1 MDSRVLPSHP
11 APATEVR
18 PVGSD
23 LKSPRVGV
31 PEASRRHALAEARAV
46 LAELEANRRIVEE
59 KLAEDR
65 RTDPIRQVTGSSSLD
80 AAIEG
85 TRQLIALLEKESAL
99 MAEAER
105 V

>member
-1 MDSRVLPSHP
+1 MDPRVRPSHP
-11 APATEVR
+11 APATEIHVSAAEPKPSLR
-18 PVGSD
+18 GAEGD
-23 LKSPRVGV
+23 RC
-31 PEASRRHALAEARAV
+31 RRALSEARAV

-65 RTDPIRQVTGSSSLD
+65 RADPIRQVTGSSSLD

-85 TRQLIALLEKESAL
+85 TRQLIALLEKEASL
-99 MAEAER
+99 SAEAER

>member
-1 MDSRVLPSHP
+1 M
-11 APATEVR
+11 
-18 PVGSD
+18 
-23 LKSPRVGV
+23 
-31 PEASRRHALAEARAV
+31 

>member
-1 MDSRVLPSHP
+1 MDSRMRPSHP
-11 APATEVR
+11 APATEVQT
-18 PVGSD
+18 VGAEPK
-23 LKSPRVGV
+23 LPLRGLPR
-31 PEASRRHALAEARAV
+31 ACCQQTLAEARSL
-46 LAELEANRRIVEE
+46 LAELEVNRRIVEE

-85 TRQLIALLEKESAL
+85 TRQLIALLEKEAAL

-105 V
+105 L

>member
-1 MDSRVLPSHP
+1 MDSRMRPSHP
-11 APATEVR
+11 APATEVQT
-18 PVGSD
+18 VGAEPE
-23 LKSPRVGV
+23 LPRRGF
-31 PEASRRHALAEARAV
+31 PRESCQQTLAEARAV

-65 RTDPIRQVTGSSSLD
+65 RADPIRQVTGSSSLD

-85 TRQLIALLEKESAL
+85 TRQLIALLEKEAAL

-105 V
+105 L